1 MTRAVTDAV
10 RCAAETAAGAAIGA
24 RAVAFGTESERA
36 TREDDDEDS
45 AAAAEAVRDAA
56 RYVLSPEGAA
66 LRAGMVRDF
75 LDASDA
81 GIAALEDETT
91 VAGAAAASEFRE
103 LARLAEAGRR
113 AYLRAPR
120 TWAPVFAET
129 AARVETVEMV
139 VRVAEGLG
147 ARATCENARLVARR
161 VAAEMARNA

>member
-1 MTRAVTDAV
+1 
-10 RCAAETAAGAAIGA
+10 
-24 RAVAFGTESERA
+24 
-36 TREDDDEDS
+36 
-45 AAAAEAVRDAA
+45 
-56 RYVLSPEGAA
+56 
-66 LRAGMVRDF
+66 MVRDF

-81 GIAALEDETT
+81 GIAALADETT